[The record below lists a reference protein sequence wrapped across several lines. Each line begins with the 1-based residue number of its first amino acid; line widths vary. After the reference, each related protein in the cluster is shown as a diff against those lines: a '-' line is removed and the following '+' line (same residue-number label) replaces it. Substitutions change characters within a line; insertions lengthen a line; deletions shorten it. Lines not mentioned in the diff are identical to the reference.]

1 MSVTQHK
8 RTINT
13 LAALFKRNAE
23 RDTRPIFLLGAGAS
37 VTSGVP
43 LAAKLVE
50 FIARHAF
57 AVQELG
63 DENAYSRV
71 TPSDWSRFL
80 NAQSW
85 FKPDIR
91 LAENFPLAVQHLLC
105 PPDFRRRFL
114 KRHVQHHSISKGY
127 QSLAQMMLRRLCCTV
142 LTTNYDYLLRES
154 LAEHRTHLRE
164 IVEINK
170 ARDDLDQFNS
180 HHRCQ
185 VVYLHGSIDHYTDC
199 TILDEV
205 QQLNEKL
212 AKCLWPMLAESPL
225 IVIGYRG
232 AEPSIVE
239 HLLGGGIE
247 ESRRFR
253 HGIYWCTRDGQ
264 YAKPVEVLRE
274 KLGSSFIPLTIDG
287 FDELLLELNEALAS
301 EHRFIEEPAVVPAA
315 TGWDSQ
321 LVDGGTWEE
330 IDEALLLST
339 LTTYCER
346 LKLGEVRRS
355 NVEPLL
361 TDLQLAVK
369 RNGSLVPT
377 NGCLLLFGKN
387 PQERF
392 QHARVSFTSERKK
405 QRIFNGN
412 LIQQWDDLAALLQ
425 DESVNPMLR
434 LKNISGG
441 EERLAY
447 PREAARELI
456 TNLLVHREYQISEFS
471 QIEHEP
477 GNFLRFRN
485 PGGLPAS
492 IHKAVKMEADGT
504 FSPESFQSECRNP
517 VIADIFYGRFRMEKA
532 GSGLPLVKK
541 LMPEHGGRA
550 EFRSLD
556 DNQALDVCLLQAEQ
570 PSPNLNIASRRTETE
585 IYTTNLLPF
594 RSIPERIYRI
604 PTLDPNLKRLIF
616 ESDEEKE
623 FMPVCIVTGGWLISF
638 ADFHQ
643 TPKFAARHGNLK
655 MLEDPFTTDFIKD
668 EVSSRHFVW
677 LLGQHWNLFLKRFAG
692 DGLYDEWKRKRAF
705 FHLLNGRANTI
716 RYISRT
722 GRNVSRDVVKSRG
735 EDDKEHENEGF
746 YYQIVHMS
754 SDWSVMLKPTYV
766 FTGPDGKAPLPPR
779 FQTSRAT
786 RRFKYDR
793 NPSVEADLAFW
804 SKYLGKNGAS
814 VNLGRELGDD
824 LILDLDFISVELP
837 IVASPAPK

>member
-1 MSVTQHK
+1 M
-8 RTINT
+8 
-13 LAALFKRNAE
+13 
-23 RDTRPIFLLGAGAS
+23 FLLGAGAS

-43 LAAKLVE
+43 LSAKLVE
-50 FIARHAF
+50 FIARHSF

-71 TPSDWSRFL
+71 MPSDWLRFL
-80 NAQSW
+80 KAQDW
-85 FKPDIR
+85 FKPDVE
-91 LAENFPLAVQHLLC
+91 LAEYFPLAVQHLLC
-105 PPDFRRRFL
+105 PPDFRRRFF
-114 KRHVQHHSISKGY
+114 KQHVKHHSISAGY

-142 LTTNYDYLLRES
+142 LTTNFDCVLRDS
-154 LAEHRTHLRE
+154 LSEHKTHLRE

-170 ARDDLDQFNS
+170 TRDDLVQFNS

-185 VVYLHGSIDHYTDC
+185 IVYLHGSIDHYTDC
-199 TILDEV
+199 NLLKEV
-205 QQLNEKL
+205 QELNREL
-212 AKCLWPMLAESPL
+212 AECLWPMLAEAPL
-225 IVIGYRG
+225 IVVGYRG

-239 HLLGGGIE
+239 HLLGEGLKR
-247 ESRRFR
+247 SRGFK
-253 HGIYWCTRDGQ
+253 HGIYWCTRDGSL
-264 YAKPVEVLRE
+264 AKPVEALRE
-274 KLGSSFIPLTIDG
+274 RLGSSFIPLAIDG
-287 FDELLLELNEALAS
+287 FDELISHLNEALAT
-301 EHRFIEEPAVVPAA
+301 EHRFIEEPATILTP
-315 TGWDSQ
+315 TGWDSRI
-321 LVDGGTWEE
+321 VDGGTWDE

-361 TDLQLAVK
+361 IDLQLAIK

-412 LIQQWDDLAALLQ
+412 LLQQWDDLVALLQ

-447 PREAARELI
+447 PLEAARELI

-471 QIEHEP
+471 LIEHEP
-477 GNFLRFRN
+477 GNFLKFTN
-485 PGGLPAS
+485 PGGLPDS
-492 IHKAVKMEADGT
+492 IRKVVKTAADGT
-504 FSPESFQSECRNP
+504 FEPEPLQSECRNP

-550 EFRSLD
+550 EFRCLD
-556 DNQALDVCLLQAEQ
+556 ENQTLDVRLLQAEQ
-570 PSPNLNIASRRTETE
+570 PSPNLNIASRRSETE

-594 RSIPERIYRI
+594 RSIPNRIYRL
-604 PTLDPNLKRLIF
+604 PTLDPNLRRLIF
-616 ESDEEKE
+616 ESDEERE
-623 FMPVCIVTGGWLISF
+623 FMPVCVVTGGWLISF
-638 ADFHQ
+638 ADFRQ
-643 TPKFAARHGNLK
+643 TPKFAERHGNLR
-655 MLEDPFTTDFIKD
+655 MLEDPLTSDFIKD
-668 EVSSRHFVW
+668 EVTSRHFVW
-677 LLGQHWNLFLKRFAG
+677 LLGQHWNLFLKRFAA

-705 FHLLNGRANTI
+705 FHLLTGSANTI

-722 GRNVSRDVVKSRG
+722 GRKVSRDVVKARG

-746 YYQIVHMS
+746 YYQVVHMS
-754 SDWSVMLKPTYV
+754 GDWSVMLKPTYV
-766 FTGPDGKAPLPPR
+766 FTGPDGKTPLPPR

-786 RRFKYDR
+786 RRFKFDR

-804 SKYLGKNGAS
+804 SRFLGKNGAS
-814 VNLGRELGDD
+814 VDLGRGFGDD

-837 IVASPAPK
+837 IAASALPNENRDTNPN